1 MRCFTHYDFGMLVAI
16 TMSWALGVYLHD
28 PATGMDVKVL
38 AHPLRSPIALSI
50 SVDMELGKE
59 IGDTC
64 LALRSSRSVVIHRI
78 MRMMG
83 CLRTCTIKFVSL
95 YMLEGQDVRR
105 ISPLDAG
112 TVVLGL
118 YSSLR
123 ALGGPR
129 RIDHLMLGD
138 IYMVTR
144 AGTGH
149 WIQIEVEV
157 D

>member
-1 MRCFTHYDFGMLVAI
+1 M
-16 TMSWALGVYLHD
+16 YLHD
-28 PATGMDVKVL
+28 PATGMDIKVL

-83 CLRTCTIKFVSL
+83 CLRTCTIKSLSL

-118 YSSLR
+118 DSSLR

-138 IYMVTR
+138 LYGYPR
-144 AGTGH
+144 RHWH

>member
-1 MRCFTHYDFGMLVAI
+1 M
-16 TMSWALGVYLHD
+16 YLHD

-83 CLRTCTIKFVSL
+83 CLRTCTIKSLSL
-95 YMLEGQDVRR
+95 YMLEGQNVRR

-118 YSSLR
+118 DSSR

-138 IYMVTR
+138 LYGYPR
-144 AGTGH
+144 RHWH

>member
-1 MRCFTHYDFGMLVAI
+1 M
-16 TMSWALGVYLHD
+16 YLHD

-38 AHPLRSPIALSI
+38 AHPLRSPIAPSI
-50 SVDMELGKE
+50 SADMELGKE

-83 CLRTCTIKFVSL
+83 CLRTCTIKSLSL
-95 YMLEGQDVRR
+95 YMLEGQNVRR
-105 ISPLDAG
+105 MSPLDAG

-118 YSSLR
+118 DSSLR

-149 WIQIEVEV
+149 WPLAL
-157 D
+157 DPDRS